1 MDDFLGKYELPK
13 KDPRNVRKSKINYHM
28 RHKVVQKLLTPSPPE
43 DQNQTFKKY
52 ISQILFKLFQS
63 KENINTPNFSMKSG
77 KY

>member
-1 MDDFLGKYELPK
+1 
-13 KDPRNVRKSKINYHM
+13 M
-28 RHKVVQKLLTPSPPE
+28 RHKVVKKRLTPSPPE

-63 KENINTPNFSMKSG
+63 KENINTPNFSVKSG